1 MILFRYI
8 LIVFISFSFAC
19 NIAESN
25 KDLSILRYNESNGI
39 SSLDPAFAKD
49 KASIWVT
56 SQIFNS
62 LVKMNQDL
70 EVLPSIAKSWDTL
83 DRGLKYKFFLHS
95 DVYFHDHQAF
105 KNGKGRNVL
114 SSDFEFS
121 FNRLLSDELSSPG
134 SWVLENYVD
143 TFYSEGDYIFV
154 IELKRPFSPFLSL
167 LSMQYCSVIPH
178 EVAKL
183 PSFRSNPVGTGPFKF
198 QYWKEGVKLVLRK
211 NTKYFEL
218 ERDISILNLDAIAI
232 TFIKDKHSEFLNFLQ
247 GDLDF
252 ISGVDYSYIDEVI
265 DKNGKLR
272 SKYID
277 KFDYYSSP
285 FLNTEYLAFLM
296 DEDTEL
302 ARNIKLRQAISC
314 AIDKKNM
321 IKYLR
326 NNIGTAANNGFI
338 PPSLYQ
344 SSTVSG
350 FEYNL
355 DRAENLLV
363 EAGYPSGKGLED
375 IILHTTPAYLDLCEY
390 IQSQLKEIGLNLII
404 EVNPPSTHREMV
416 VNGKFNFFR
425 ASWIADYPD
434 AENYLSLFYFDDN
447 SFNENNKTRF
457 NNKEYNI
464 LYKRSLEETDD
475 KIRYDLYTRMDQIL
489 INQAVIIPLYYDQI
503 VRFTNKNING
513 MKCNAQNSLDL
524 LGVKMN

>member
-1 MILFRYI
+1 MKNKIINIGSISGKRSYPFVGPYTASKHALEGFTDALRRELMIH
-8 LIVFISFSFAC
+8 
-19 NIAESN
+19 
-25 KDLSILRYNESNGI
+25 DLDVVLVQPGPIRTPI
-39 SSLDPAFAKD
+39 WD
-49 KASIWVT
+49 KAPDI
-56 SQIFNS
+56 
-62 LVKMNQDL
+62 
-70 EVLPSIAKSWDTL
+70 E
-83 DRGLKYKFFLHS
+83 
-95 DVYFHDHQAF
+95 
-105 KNGKGRNVL
+105 
-114 SSDFEFS
+114 
-121 FNRLLSDELSSPG
+121 
-134 SWVLENYVD
+134 EN
-143 TFYSEGDYIFV
+143 
-154 IELKRPFSPFLSL
+154 
-167 LSMQYCSVIPH
+167 
-178 EVAKL
+178 
-183 PSFRSNPVGTGPFKF
+183 
-198 QYWKEGVKLVLRK
+198 
-211 NTKYFEL
+211 
-218 ERDISILNLDAIAI
+218 
-232 TFIKDKHSEFLNFLQ
+232 
-247 GDLDF
+247 
-252 ISGVDYSYIDEVI
+252 
-265 DKNGKLR
+265 
-272 SKYID
+272 
-277 KFDYYSSP
+277 P